1 MLHKKGLTLVELII
15 TAAMFAMLAG
25 VAIYTFR
32 VVYLSWYGGQA
43 RIEMSIS
50 LDRAIEEMVRDLRE
64 ATDVQSASGYNEIR
78 SIQGGN
84 AYIYYLYSSGD
95 SYGPPP
101 AFSQDSY
108 ELRKCELPDGID
120 GSFAYGQGK
129 IMTTGVLPP
138 PTTDLSIAGNLVTI
152 DISVSRNDE
161 TIRTRTEV
169 RPRGL

>member
-1 MLHKKGLTLVELII
+1 MM

-25 VAIYTFR
+25 VAIYAFR
-32 VVYLSWYGGQA
+32 VVYLSWFGGQA

-64 ATDVQSASGYNEIR
+64 ATEVQSTSGYNEIR
-78 SIQGGN
+78 SMQGGK
-84 AYIYYLYSSGD
+84 AYIYYLYNSVD

-101 AFSQDSY
+101 AFNEASY
-108 ELRKCELPDGID
+108 ELRKVELPDGIN
-120 GSFAYGQGK
+120 GSFTYGEGK
-129 IMTTGVLPP
+129 IMTADILPP
-138 PTTDLSIAGNLVTI
+138 LATDISITDNLVTI

-161 TIRTRTEV
+161 IIRTRTEV